1 MHRHFVRLEGLLL
14 LGQCLPRHGIAHF
27 AWTQYLVGIGEMV
40 MGSHLAFHRGKR
52 ALGEAKLF
60 LLLPASRAYL
70 VPALLVTF
78 AIAFYVFRAGVQGE
92 VRRREGEV
100 VEEWFVGVL
109 LGMLL
114 QGVDGMV
121 GDCVGDVELRTDR
134 GGRLLFVVEKMGL
147 EAKEPVIVDIV
158 GAVEA
163 VGERQAVDMPFAGV
177 IGPIACRFQ
186 HLRQQVGPIRP
197 IPTLDARQAIPTHLL
212 GIIAREQGGTGRPA
226 TGGIVKLGEAE
237 PVPGQAVKM
246 RGLYFTTVASE
257 VGIPHVVRHYEKDV
271 RVSARDLQA

>member
-1 MHRHFVRLEGLLL
+1 M
-14 LGQCLPRHGIAHF
+14 
-27 AWTQYLVGIGEMV
+27 
-40 MGSHLAFHRGKR
+40 
-52 ALGEAKLF
+52 
-60 LLLPASRAYL
+60 
-70 VPALLVTF
+70 
-78 AIAFYVFRAGVQGE
+78 QGE

-121 GDCVGDVELRTDR
+121 GDCVGNIELRTDR

-163 VGERQAVDMPFAGV
+163 VGERKPVDMPFSRM
-177 IGPIACRFQ
+177 IGSVAHRFQ
-186 HLRQQVGPIRP
+186 HVRQQPGPIRP
-197 IPTLDARQAIPTHLL
+197 IPTLDARQTITPHLL
-212 GIIAREQGGTGRPA
+212 GVIASKQSGPGRPA
-226 TGGIVKLGEAE
+226 AGGVVKLGEAE

-246 RGLYFTTVASE
+246 RSLYFTTVASE
-257 VGIPHVVRHYEKDV
+257 VGITHVVRHYEKDV
-271 RVSARDLQA
+271 RVSSRDFQAWRETKTTDAQK